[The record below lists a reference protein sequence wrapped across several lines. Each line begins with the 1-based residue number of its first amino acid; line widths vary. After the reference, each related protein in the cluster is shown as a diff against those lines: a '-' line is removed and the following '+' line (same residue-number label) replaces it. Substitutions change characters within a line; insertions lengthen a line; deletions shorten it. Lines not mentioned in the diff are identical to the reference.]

1 MKKNNRSTSVD
12 VKPTADQHAITRLK
26 QGDLAGL
33 EVLVQNYQ
41 VKAVHAALFIV
52 HDRDTAEEIVQESF
66 LQASRKIDLFDENR
80 PFGPW
85 FFRIVINHALKTAH
99 RQNRF
104 TPLGDTEESKNIPV
118 WLIDDRPGPEE
129 MVQTAETQKV
139 LWKAL
144 EQLTPDQRNAVVLR
158 YFLEKDE
165 SEMIR
170 ELNRPLTTVKWWL
183 HSARQRL
190 KNLLSP
196 FDLNEPETQ
205 EADHE

>member
-1 MKKNNRSTSVD
+1 MNYSPTSASGD
-12 VKPTADQHAITRLK
+12 TNPMTEQQAITRLK

-66 LQASRKIDLFDENR
+66 LHATRKIDRFDESR
-80 PFGPW
+80 PFAPW
-85 FFRIVINHALKTAH
+85 FLRLVINHALKTAH
-99 RQNRF
+99 RQSRF
-104 TPLGDTEESKNIPV
+104 TPLDDAEDSKHIPA
-118 WLIDDRPGPEE
+118 WLIDNRPGPEE
-129 MVQTAETQKV
+129 MVQTAETQEA

-144 EQLTPDQRNAVVLR
+144 GQLNPDQRNAVVLR

>member
-1 MKKNNRSTSVD
+1 MKHTNPSASVD
-12 VKPTADQHAITRLK
+12 NQLTTDQQAIICLK

-33 EVLVQNYQ
+33 TLLVQNYQ

-52 HDRDTAEEIVQESF
+52 HDRDLAEEIVQEAF
-66 LQASRKIDLFDENR
+66 LQAYRKIGQFDERR
-80 PFGPW
+80 PFGAW
-85 FFRIVINHALKTAH
+85 FLRIVINDALKAAG
-99 RQNRF
+99 RQQRF
-104 TPLGDTEESKNIPV
+104 APIEEAEDGYHISE
-118 WLIDDRPGPEE
+118 WLIDARPGPEE
-129 MVQTAETQKV
+129 MAQTAEMHES

-144 EQLTPDQRNAVVLR
+144 EQLTPNQRKAVVLR

-190 KNLLSP
+190 KKLLSP
-196 FDLNEPETQ
+196 IEVSESETR
-205 EADHE
+205 EVEHE